1 MSKDI
6 FGDYAT
12 LGYRATLGN
21 YATLGDRATLGDD
34 ATLGDRATLGDW
46 ATLGDRL
53 TAEGVRVYATM
64 TMSNVD
70 GSGRRIQI
78 YVHPD
83 GILIRAGCFR
93 GSLDEFCDKARLE
106 GKVRYA
112 KVVRA
117 AAEALAE
124 DCRERGITGGWGE
137 E

>member
-1 MSKDI
+1 MSQDI
-6 FGDYAT
+6 FGDDAT
-12 LGYRATLGN
+12 LGNYAKLGDDATLGN
-21 YATLGDRATLGDD
+21 YATLGDWATLGD
-34 ATLGDRATLGDW
+34 G

-53 TAEGVRVYATM
+53 TAEGVMVYATM

-78 YVHPD
+78 YVHPA

-93 GSLDEFCDKARLE
+93 GSLDEFCDRARLE

>member
-1 MSKDI
+1 MSQDI
-6 FGDYAT
+6 FGDVAT
-12 LGYRATLGN
+12 LGDGATLGN
-21 YATLGDRATLGDD
+21 WAKLGDGAK
-34 ATLGDRATLGDW
+34 
-46 ATLGDRL
+46 LGDRL
-53 TAEGVRVYATM
+53 TSDGVRVYATM

-78 YVHPD
+78 YVHPA
-83 GILIRAGCFR
+83 GILSRAGCFR

-112 KVVRA
+112 KVLRA